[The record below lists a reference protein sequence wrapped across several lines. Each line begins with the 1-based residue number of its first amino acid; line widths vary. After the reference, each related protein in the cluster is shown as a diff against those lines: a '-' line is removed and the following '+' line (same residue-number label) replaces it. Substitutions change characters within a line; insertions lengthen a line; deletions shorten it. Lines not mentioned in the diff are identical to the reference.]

1 MQVNTLWDRLL
12 SLFMFVAAT
21 LLLAAPCNHCH
32 KSQTCRYLPH
42 LTSLHFP
49 KDMVNPLLCSCN
61 VKCDNVLPQG
71 EVEPRPA
78 HFELQPQS
86 DSQHIHPCWCP
97 PATVFHIIRQTFQWV
112 LIVCQVNSYEQ
123 LWWVK
128 FSWLWH
134 PSYTWIGYHRY
145 LHGLVVQTLARLHL
159 QGGHEIPGY
168 QLDASSESNIC
179 LKLDRPQV
187 VASVNLI
194 TSVISR
200 IAP

>member
-32 KSQTCRYLPH
+32 KSQTSPYLPR

-128 FSWLWH
+128 
-134 PSYTWIGYHRY
+134 
-145 LHGLVVQTLARLHL
+145 LHHSNFPDSGTHYIPGLAITGTSMAWWFKPL
-159 QGGHEIPGY
+159 QGSTCKEAMRY
-168 QLDASSESNIC
+168 QD
-179 LKLDRPQV
+179 
-187 VASVNLI
+187 
-194 TSVISR
+194 ISLMLNQKA
-200 IAP
+200 IFV